1 MKDFYVLLLELAK
14 ISKAV
19 SFYPENHPTLIN
31 ALKKITEEICLF
43 AKDANFIIEIS
54 KEGFSIKGQK
64 FYPTHPILKDLAQSF
79 TLRRVN
85 KVVFH
90 NGLTSQEL
98 HSFLKL
104 LNMEVDALYSAGGL
118 EVLIEDSGI
127 RNIALSEVH
136 LTKLL
141 SKGDKQEN
149 IGAKYIPGDSAEG
162 GAESEN
168 NSAKEN
174 NPEKMSTLLTGV
186 EAMNIAEREKDI
198 NEQYAEAINELALAV
213 KEKNVG
219 QFLKGLKMAGDLLAV
234 LNWQDHSQNVLNLL
248 KYIADVK
255 KAKEVIEGIKREAER
270 FIYNTLNESRLNI
283 LTDLLL
289 LNIEDI
295 DNSHKITEIL
305 SAVGEPAVEVL
316 LERLTSANDIRT
328 RRMLINEITKLGD
341 VAFSRVLY
349 HLADERWYVVRNMV
363 TILGVFAKPESL
375 PSLFEAAK
383 HPDLRV
389 RKEVIKSLAR
399 IKDTKVFTFLREILP
414 AEHGDIRLLIIFSFG
429 IMRSRE
435 AIDDIVN
442 ILENE
447 KNLAIKKEAL
457 VALGRIGAQKNF
469 NILKGY
475 AMKKGFFKKAEHKV
489 LRLAAINGLAEIR
502 TAESAEV
509 LEKLLKDSDADIR
522 DAAFEALQKVRVRA
536 GA

>member
-1 MKDFYVLLLELAK
+1 MKDFDVLLLNLAK
-14 ISKAV
+14 VSKAV

-31 ALKKITEEICLF
+31 ALKKMTEDISLF
-43 AKDANFIIEIS
+43 AKDADFIIEIS

-90 NGLTSQEL
+90 KGLIPEEL
-98 HSFLKL
+98 HNFLKL
-104 LNMEVDALYSAGGL
+104 LNMEVSALYSAGGL

-141 SKGDKQEN
+141 SKVDKQQN
-149 IGAKYIPGDSAEG
+149 ISTGYGTEG
-162 GAESEN
+162 GTEGEKKPFTES
-168 NSAKEN
+168 K
-174 NPEKMSTLLTGV
+174 PEQKVSTLLTGS
-186 EAMNIAEREKDI
+186 EAMNIVEREKDI
-198 NEQYAEAINELALAV
+198 NDHYSEALETLRLAV

-219 QFLKGLKMAGDLLAV
+219 NFLKGLKMTGDLLAM
-234 LNWQDHSQNVLNLL
+234 LNWQDHYHNVLNLL

-255 KAKEVIEGIKREAER
+255 KADEVVEGIKREAER
-270 FIYNTLNESRLNI
+270 FIYNTLNESRLNT
-283 LTDLLL
+283 LVNLFLVH
-289 LNIEDI
+289 IEDK
-295 DNSHKITEIL
+295 DNSHRITDIF
-305 SAVGEPAVEVL
+305 SAAGEPAVEVL

-328 RRMLINEITKLGD
+328 RRVLINEITKLGD
-341 VAFSRVLY
+341 IAFERVLY
-349 HLADERWYVVRNMV
+349 HLTDERWYVVRNMV

-399 IKDTKVFTFLREILP
+399 IKDPRVFTFLREILP
-414 AEHGDIRLLIIFSFG
+414 AEHDDIRLLIIFSFG

-457 VALGRIGAQKNF
+457 VALGRIGAEKTF
-469 NILKGY
+469 NILRSY
-475 AMKKGFFKKAEHKV
+475 AMKKGFFKKAEHKM

-509 LEKLLKDSDADIR
+509 LEKLLKDSDDDIR